1 MKNEEKGWVGF
12 YLQRREHV
20 RKDTRKRLNLRF
32 ALFAYGFVVVV
43 IHFNGLHD
51 KLVNL
56 RIH

>member
-1 MKNEEKGWVGF
+1 MKNGVGVGF

-20 RKDTRKRLNLRF
+20 RKDTGERLDLRF